1 MRLWDD
7 STALVIQ
14 LAGRAVVKS
23 CGPWLRVLGVLRKSQ
38 LGRLCT
44 LALPRYDTVLSNLS
58 NDAGIKTLANCKFV
72 ICSEIVLACIKPAFQ
87 MVSKKP
93 ENMAH

>member
-58 NDAGIKTLANCKFV
+58 NDAGIKTSPTSQFCFVLFAIWRTAN
-72 ICSEIVLACIKPAFQ
+72 S
-87 MVSKKP
+87 
-93 ENMAH
+93 